1 MNDRYLYRAKR
12 VDNGEWVEGALFDGE
27 KHCVIGHTIKFS
39 PYIQNECKIIG
50 HEVYR
55 DTICQCCGYER
66 IYEHDIFECDEET
79 YEIVFDQ
86 DELAWFACG
95 YGYGYRIQLAEFKP
109 DEINVIGN
117 SFDNPE
123 LLEEEE

>member
-1 MNDRYLYRAKR
+1 MNYEYLFRAKH
-12 VDNGEWVEGALFDGE
+12 VHELSQNKHLDGKWIEGYLTGENHIYSPSLEGEFLID
-27 KHCVIGHTIKFS
+27 TS
-39 PYIQNECKIIG
+39 
-50 HEVYR
+50 
-55 DTICQCCGYER
+55 TICQCCGYER
-66 IYEHDIFECDEET
+66 IYEHDIFECDEER